1 VKSQIAKDL
10 KRIEQLFKLDK
21 SECLADEQRY
31 MLLADAF
38 TVTNSQ
44 DSKGAPILTQTMK
57 IKRNDAH
64 RYFAPVAH

>member
-1 VKSQIAKDL
+1 M
-10 KRIEQLFKLDK
+10 FKLNK
-21 SECLADEQRY
+21 SECLADEQRF

-38 TVTNSQ
+38 TVANSQ

-57 IKRNDAH
+57 IKRNEAH